1 MIIGNK
7 TFDTKHHGYIMGILN
22 VTPDSFS
29 DGGKYD
35 HLDAALKHADEMIRD
50 GAAII
55 DVGGESTRPGYT
67 LISDEEEIARVT
79 PVIEALKKE
88 FDVPV
93 SLDTYKS
100 GVAKAGIE
108 AGADLINDI
117 WGLKWDG
124 TMAAVL
130 AETGVA
136 SCLMHNRK
144 DTDYKDYLND
154 VVADLDETMKMA
166 KEAGIKKE
174 TIMLDPGIGFAKDL
188 DQNLELMNHLQLLN
202 QWDVP
207 VLLGTSRKS
216 MIGLTLD
223 LPSDQRVEGTVATTV
238 SGYMKGCRFFRVH
251 DVKENMRAMKMI
263 EAICAKQGEQMMDQ
277 ITIKDLEVYANH
289 GLYKEEKALGQKF
302 LVSAILS
309 LDTKL
314 AGVSDQMDYS
324 VDYGKVCHRI
334 KEILTKNDFN
344 LIECVA
350 ETVAKKLLLEFSL
363 IRKLEIEVKKPWAPI
378 GLPLDYVSVKIK
390 RGWHRAYL
398 GVGSNMGDRMEYINQ
413 AINAIEAQDDT
424 RVVHVS
430 SLIETKPYGGV
441 VQDDFLN
448 GCIAIDT
455 LKEPEELLDFLMD
468 VEAQAGR
475 VRTIHWGPRTLD
487 LDILMYDDRVM
498 NERRLTIPHKEM
510 HKRLFVLEPL
520 EEIAP
525 YLMHPLLGQ
534 TITQLKEKIK
544 EEQ

>member
-1 MIIGNK
+1 
-7 TFDTKHHGYIMGILN
+7 
-22 VTPDSFS
+22 
-29 DGGKYD
+29 
-35 HLDAALKHADEMIRD
+35 
-50 GAAII
+50 
-55 DVGGESTRPGYT
+55 
-67 LISDEEEIARVT
+67 
-79 PVIEALKKE
+79 
-88 FDVPV
+88 
-93 SLDTYKS
+93 
-100 GVAKAGIE
+100 
-108 AGADLINDI
+108 
-117 WGLKWDG
+117 
-124 TMAAVL
+124 
-130 AETGVA
+130 
-136 SCLMHNRK
+136 
-144 DTDYKDYLND
+144 
-154 VVADLDETMKMA
+154 
-166 KEAGIKKE
+166 
-174 TIMLDPGIGFAKDL
+174 
-188 DQNLELMNHLQLLN
+188 
-202 QWDVP
+202 
-207 VLLGTSRKS
+207 
-216 MIGLTLD
+216 
-223 LPSDQRVEGTVATTV
+223 
-238 SGYMKGCRFFRVH
+238 
-251 DVKENMRAMKMI
+251 
-263 EAICAKQGEQMMDQ
+263 MDQ

-334 KEILTKNDFN
+334 KEILTENDFN

-441 VQDDFLN
+441 VQ
-448 GCIAIDT
+448 
-455 LKEPEELLDFLMD
+455 
-468 VEAQAGR
+468 AGR

-487 LDILMYDDRVM
+487 LDILMYDDLVM

>member
-1 MIIGNK
+1 
-7 TFDTKHHGYIMGILN
+7 
-22 VTPDSFS
+22 
-29 DGGKYD
+29 
-35 HLDAALKHADEMIRD
+35 
-50 GAAII
+50 
-55 DVGGESTRPGYT
+55 
-67 LISDEEEIARVT
+67 
-79 PVIEALKKE
+79 
-88 FDVPV
+88 
-93 SLDTYKS
+93 
-100 GVAKAGIE
+100 
-108 AGADLINDI
+108 
-117 WGLKWDG
+117 
-124 TMAAVL
+124 
-130 AETGVA
+130 
-136 SCLMHNRK
+136 
-144 DTDYKDYLND
+144 
-154 VVADLDETMKMA
+154 
-166 KEAGIKKE
+166 
-174 TIMLDPGIGFAKDL
+174 
-188 DQNLELMNHLQLLN
+188 
-202 QWDVP
+202 
-207 VLLGTSRKS
+207 
-216 MIGLTLD
+216 
-223 LPSDQRVEGTVATTV
+223 
-238 SGYMKGCRFFRVH
+238 
-251 DVKENMRAMKMI
+251 
-263 EAICAKQGEQMMDQ
+263 MMDQ

-334 KEILTKNDFN
+334 KEILTENDFN

-487 LDILMYDDRVM
+487 LDILLYDNLITED
-498 NERRLTIPHKEM
+498 EELTLPHPEM
-510 HKRLFVLEPL
+510 TRRLFVLEPL
-520 EEIAP
+520 CMLYPRGI
-525 YLMHPLLGQ
+525 HPLERRRYADILED
-534 TITQLKEKIK
+534 LKGK
-544 EEQ
+544 EQ

>member
-1 MIIGNK
+1 MQINFQEIASTAKQDRNVIGRQKRKTTSIYTRRDAMIIGNK
-7 TFDTKHHGYIMGILN
+7 TFDTKYHGYIMGILN

-35 HLDAALKHADEMIRD
+35 HLDAALKHADEMVRD

-188 DQNLELMNHLQLLN
+188 DQNLELMNHLELLN

-223 LPSDQRVEGTVATTV
+223 LPSDQRVEGTVA
-238 SGYMKGCRFFRVH
+238 
-251 DVKENMRAMKMI
+251 
-263 EAICAKQGEQMMDQ
+263 
-277 ITIKDLEVYANH
+277 
-289 GLYKEEKALGQKF
+289 
-302 LVSAILS
+302 SAILS

-324 VDYGKVCHRI
+324 VDYGEVCHRI
-334 KEILTKNDFN
+334 KEILTENDFN

-487 LDILMYDDRVM
+487 LDILMYDDLVM

>member
-35 HLDAALKHADEMIRD
+35 YLDAALKHADEMVRD

-188 DQNLELMNHLQLLN
+188 DQNLELMNHLELLN

-216 MIGLTLD
+216 MIGLTLN

-334 KEILTKNDFN
+334 KEILTENDFN

-487 LDILMYDDRVM
+487 LDILMYDDLVM

>member
-1 MIIGNK
+1 
-7 TFDTKHHGYIMGILN
+7 
-22 VTPDSFS
+22 
-29 DGGKYD
+29 
-35 HLDAALKHADEMIRD
+35 
-50 GAAII
+50 
-55 DVGGESTRPGYT
+55 
-67 LISDEEEIARVT
+67 
-79 PVIEALKKE
+79 
-88 FDVPV
+88 
-93 SLDTYKS
+93 
-100 GVAKAGIE
+100 
-108 AGADLINDI
+108 
-117 WGLKWDG
+117 
-124 TMAAVL
+124 
-130 AETGVA
+130 
-136 SCLMHNRK
+136 
-144 DTDYKDYLND
+144 
-154 VVADLDETMKMA
+154 
-166 KEAGIKKE
+166 
-174 TIMLDPGIGFAKDL
+174 
-188 DQNLELMNHLQLLN
+188 
-202 QWDVP
+202 
-207 VLLGTSRKS
+207 
-216 MIGLTLD
+216 
-223 LPSDQRVEGTVATTV
+223 
-238 SGYMKGCRFFRVH
+238 
-251 DVKENMRAMKMI
+251 
-263 EAICAKQGEQMMDQ
+263 MMDQ

-334 KEILTKNDFN
+334 KEILTENDFN

-378 GLPLDYVSVKIK
+378 GF
-390 RGWHRAYL
+390 
-398 GVGSNMGDRMEYINQ
+398 
-413 AINAIEAQDDT
+413 
-424 RVVHVS
+424 VHVS

-487 LDILMYDDRVM
+487 LDILMYDDLVM

>member
-1 MIIGNK
+1 
-7 TFDTKHHGYIMGILN
+7 
-22 VTPDSFS
+22 
-29 DGGKYD
+29 
-35 HLDAALKHADEMIRD
+35 
-50 GAAII
+50 
-55 DVGGESTRPGYT
+55 
-67 LISDEEEIARVT
+67 
-79 PVIEALKKE
+79 
-88 FDVPV
+88 
-93 SLDTYKS
+93 
-100 GVAKAGIE
+100 
-108 AGADLINDI
+108 
-117 WGLKWDG
+117 
-124 TMAAVL
+124 
-130 AETGVA
+130 
-136 SCLMHNRK
+136 
-144 DTDYKDYLND
+144 
-154 VVADLDETMKMA
+154 
-166 KEAGIKKE
+166 
-174 TIMLDPGIGFAKDL
+174 
-188 DQNLELMNHLQLLN
+188 
-202 QWDVP
+202 
-207 VLLGTSRKS
+207 
-216 MIGLTLD
+216 
-223 LPSDQRVEGTVATTV
+223 
-238 SGYMKGCRFFRVH
+238 
-251 DVKENMRAMKMI
+251 
-263 EAICAKQGEQMMDQ
+263 MDQ

-334 KEILTKNDFN
+334 KEIL
-344 LIECVA
+344 
-350 ETVAKKLLLEFSL
+350 SL

-487 LDILMYDDRVM
+487 LDILMYDDLVM

>member
-1 MIIGNK
+1 
-7 TFDTKHHGYIMGILN
+7 
-22 VTPDSFS
+22 
-29 DGGKYD
+29 
-35 HLDAALKHADEMIRD
+35 
-50 GAAII
+50 
-55 DVGGESTRPGYT
+55 
-67 LISDEEEIARVT
+67 
-79 PVIEALKKE
+79 
-88 FDVPV
+88 
-93 SLDTYKS
+93 
-100 GVAKAGIE
+100 
-108 AGADLINDI
+108 
-117 WGLKWDG
+117 
-124 TMAAVL
+124 
-130 AETGVA
+130 
-136 SCLMHNRK
+136 
-144 DTDYKDYLND
+144 
-154 VVADLDETMKMA
+154 
-166 KEAGIKKE
+166 
-174 TIMLDPGIGFAKDL
+174 
-188 DQNLELMNHLQLLN
+188 
-202 QWDVP
+202 
-207 VLLGTSRKS
+207 
-216 MIGLTLD
+216 
-223 LPSDQRVEGTVATTV
+223 
-238 SGYMKGCRFFRVH
+238 
-251 DVKENMRAMKMI
+251 
-263 EAICAKQGEQMMDQ
+263 MDQ

-334 KEILTKNDFN
+334 KEILTENDFN

-350 ETVAKKLLLEFSL
+350 ETVAKKLLLEFS
-363 IRKLEIEVKKPWAPI
+363 
-378 GLPLDYVSVKIK
+378 K

-487 LDILMYDDRVM
+487 LDILMYDDLVM